1 MDISDIFSNNIGKLL
16 ENDYQKVYDF
26 LDSKYIYYD
35 NKFDYELNELYCEV
49 NIYDYLNL
57 DNKKHLSFFLKL
69 ILLYDRYMLD
79 SAFCNSYDKLNNI
92 ENEYILQAL
101 KDLKRDCG
109 SQIYNIENS
118 FSKAL
123 ELLNSSYNDS
133 EGEGESVDR
142 LNYIVK
148 SYIYQKLKL
157 KQYNNDYIP
166 LLRMFKK
173 HIFGKYK
180 FINIEFFDKFLSD
193 AENKVDFIDKWE
205 LDIHNYYA
213 RHDDIILDNVS
224 AEVSNYANDIRNIKY
239 INFDRCLSYC
249 NNLKNQ
255 NNICVN
261 LNHGC
266 SLLTTHEELVYYMS
280 RYGDIHRKKLL
291 TSFEE
296 IKDKLKNCRNLNIID
311 YGCGQAMGVIN
322 FIDFTK
328 EIFIIDNLLLNIN
341 STIKEII
348 LIEPSVQAL
357 QRAILHTECFNNSA
371 KIKPI
376 HKYLNDLDEND
387 LNLTDKNTLTIHI
400 FSNILDIEEISLNE
414 KLYKSIEAGLSKNNI
429 FVCVSPKINASKNL
443 RLDMFYQ
450 YFKDKHNATLIS
462 NKQFNKIEYGYTK
475 YSILFEV
482 NK

>member
-1 MDISDIFSNNIGKLL
+1 
-16 ENDYQKVYDF
+16 
-26 LDSKYIYYD
+26 
-35 NKFDYELNELYCEV
+35 
-49 NIYDYLNL
+49 
-57 DNKKHLSFFLKL
+57 
-69 ILLYDRYMLD
+69 
-79 SAFCNSYDKLNNI
+79 
-92 ENEYILQAL
+92 
-101 KDLKRDCG
+101 
-109 SQIYNIENS
+109 
-118 FSKAL
+118 
-123 ELLNSSYNDS
+123 
-133 EGEGESVDR
+133 
-142 LNYIVK
+142 
-148 SYIYQKLKL
+148 YIYQKLKL

-193 AENKVDFIDKWE
+193 AEDKVDFINKWE
-205 LDIHNYYA
+205 LDICNYYA

-255 NNICVN
+255 NGICAN

-266 SLLTTHEELVYYMS
+266 SLLKTHEELIYYMS

-328 EIFIIDNLLLNIN
+328 KIFKP
-341 STIKEII
+341 TIKEII
-348 LIEPSVQAL
+348 LIEPSAKAL

-387 LNLTDKNTLTIHI
+387 LNSTDKNTLTIHI

-450 YFKDKHNATLIS
+450 YFKEKHNATLIS